1 MSGKLQPMALTSI
14 NTWPGPG
21 VGSATSA
28 YCISDGSPHWV
39 AIMAFMSVDHTM
51 TGRRDRERRLRRAR
65 RHRRGSVGGDVDL
78 GLRRP
83 RSGET
88 GSRAASEQIGRAHV

>member
-39 AIMAFMSVDHTM
+39 AIMAFMSVDNTM
-51 TGRRDRERRLRRAR
+51 TGRRDRERRLRRAC
-65 RHRRGSVGGDVDL
+65 RHRRGSVGGADVDV

-83 RSGET
+83 RSG
-88 GSRAASEQIGRAHV
+88 GNRLAGRAAERQ